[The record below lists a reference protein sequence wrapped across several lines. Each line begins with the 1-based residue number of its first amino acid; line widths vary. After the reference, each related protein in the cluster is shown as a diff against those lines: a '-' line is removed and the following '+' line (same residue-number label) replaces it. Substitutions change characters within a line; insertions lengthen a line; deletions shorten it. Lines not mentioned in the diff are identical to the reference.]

1 MPTLRISPEKV
12 CFIVVKARELD
23 VKVAPEWMDDGSNPT
38 DDQMA
43 QILED
48 YADDATLDELKSYLQ
63 ALNEDELE
71 DLLALT
77 WLGRGDYTLAD
88 WEDLM
93 SEVQDVRDRHTVD
106 YLIGTPLL
114 ADYLEN
120 GLSEFGLSCAEFE
133 LGRMQGRRGCNGR
146 RRAQPFQALHLKFMV
161 AAVRDG
167 RRRPMR
173 RVLWSRPR
181 GVATPVTWRRRRSVR
196 PAPSST
202 RATQRALQIRGLA
215 LPLAAVDLPAQALL
229 QEGEDRRSSPLRPS
243 SSSRSVS
250 ST

>member
-12 CFIVVKARELD
+12 CSIVVKARELG
-23 VKVAPEWMDDGSNPT
+23 VKVAPEWLDDGSNPT

-48 YADDATLDELKSYLQ
+48 YADDATLDELKSYLK

-133 LGRMQGRRGCNGR
+133 LGRM
-146 RRAQPFQALHLKFMV
+146 
-161 AAVRDG
+161 
-167 RRRPMR
+167 
-173 RVLWSRPR
+173 
-181 GVATPVTWRRRRSVR
+181 
-196 PAPSST
+196 
-202 RATQRALQIRGLA
+202 
-215 LPLAAVDLPAQALL
+215 
-229 QEGEDRRSSPLRPS
+229 
-243 SSSRSVS
+243 
-250 ST
+250 

>member
-1 MPTLRISPEKV
+1 MDDRGIATTCPTGERERRRRVPDSARRRAAIFGGATMPTLRISPEKV
-12 CFIVVKARELD
+12 CFVVVKARELD

-48 YADDATLDELKSYLQ
+48 YADDATLDELRSYLQ
-63 ALNEDELE
+63 ALNDDELE

-77 WLGRGDYTLAD
+77 WLGRGDYTLND

-93 SEVQDVRDRHTVD
+93 SEVQDVRDHRTVD

-133 LGRMQGRRGCNGR
+133 LGRM
-146 RRAQPFQALHLKFMV
+146 
-161 AAVRDG
+161 
-167 RRRPMR
+167 
-173 RVLWSRPR
+173 
-181 GVATPVTWRRRRSVR
+181 
-196 PAPSST
+196 
-202 RATQRALQIRGLA
+202 
-215 LPLAAVDLPAQALL
+215 
-229 QEGEDRRSSPLRPS
+229 
-243 SSSRSVS
+243 
-250 ST
+250 